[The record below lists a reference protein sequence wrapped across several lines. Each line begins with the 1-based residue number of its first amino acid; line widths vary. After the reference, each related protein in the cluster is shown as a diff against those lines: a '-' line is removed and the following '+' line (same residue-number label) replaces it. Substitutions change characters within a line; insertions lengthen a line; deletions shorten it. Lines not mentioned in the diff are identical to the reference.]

1 MKKIITVIT
10 LCLLSTFSFCA
21 THAEELDK
29 KEDEIIINEYQVNDT
44 MNSRQHFFSF
54 TNGHLYVTV
63 EATGTV
69 SKDLNR
75 QIMSYSINPRAYISD
90 GEGLTTKSCRLINY
104 SFSNQGTYIML
115 SYTISCTGDETTKT
129 TSGSFNLY

>member
-10 LCLLSTFSFCA
+10 LCLLSTFSFCT
-21 THAEELDK
+21 THAEELDE

-44 MNSRQHFFSF
+44 MNSRQHFFGF
-54 TNGHLYVTV
+54 TNGYLYVTV

-69 SKDLNR
+69 SKDSNH

-90 GEGLTTKSCRLINY
+90 GEGLTTKSCRLTSY
-104 SFSNQGTYIML
+104 SFTNRGTYVSF
-115 SYTISCTGDETTKT
+115 SYTISCTGDGTTKT